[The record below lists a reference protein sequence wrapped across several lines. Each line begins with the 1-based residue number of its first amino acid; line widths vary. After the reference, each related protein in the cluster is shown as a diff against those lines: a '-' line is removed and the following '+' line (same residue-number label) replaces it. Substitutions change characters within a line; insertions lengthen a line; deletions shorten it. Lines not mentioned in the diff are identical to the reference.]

1 MENLPVR
8 VPHTL
13 FPDLVSAFIPPDT
26 PPDAELELVITIEG
40 ENIPAREFAEYLALI
55 DRIYGRL
62 STDNLRRYSR
72 RQWGRLQIAEIH
84 KSELEVIFRAL
95 YAHMD
100 TATYIVTL

>member
-55 DRIYGRL
+55 TGFDLKTKRRKNIGFGQGR
-62 STDNLRRYSR
+62 DAPMR
-72 RQWGRLQIAEIH
+72 
-84 KSELEVIFRAL
+84 
-95 YAHMD
+95 
-100 TATYIVTL
+100 